1 MDRKE
6 FLSSLGFSAA
16 SLMITSCLG
25 SCKKSGT
32 NAPTVDFTIDISQS
46 PYDVLVIV
54 GNAVSK
60 DGVIIAKTLAGDII
74 AVAQACTHEGINVT
88 FQANNNR
95 FYCSGHGA
103 TFSTTGAVTKGPA
116 SSPLKQYTVTVNGNL
131 IRING

>member
-16 SLMITSCLG
+16 SLMIASCLG
-25 SCKKSGT
+25 GCEKKSVS
-32 NAPTVDFTIDISQS
+32 APSVDFTIDISQA
-46 PYDVLVIV
+46 PYNVLATA

-60 DGVIIAKTLAGDII
+60 DGVIIAKTMNGDII
-74 AVAQACTHEGINVT
+74 AVSQACTHEGINVT
-88 FQANNNR
+88 FQANNDR

-103 TFSTTGAVTKGPA
+103 TFSTSGAVTKGPA
-116 SSPLKQYTVTVNGNL
+116 NSALKQYTVTINGNL

>member
-6 FLSSLGFSAA
+6 FLASLGFSAA
-16 SLMITSCLG
+16 SLMIASCMG
-25 SCKKSGT
+25 GCTKSSA
-32 NAPTVDFTIDISQS
+32 NAPTVDFTIDISQA
-46 PYDVLVIV
+46 PYNVLATP

-60 DGVIIAKTLAGDII
+60 DGVIIAKTLSGDIV
-74 AVAQACTHEGINVT
+74 AVSQACTHEGINVS

-95 FYCSGHGA
+95 FYCGGHGA

-116 SSPLKQYTVTVNGNL
+116 TSALKQYTVTVNGNS

>member
-6 FLSSLGFSAA
+6 FLASLGFSAT
-16 SLMITSCLG
+16 SLMIASCLG
-25 SCKKSGT
+25 GCEKKSAS
-32 NAPTVDFTIDISQS
+32 APSVDFTIDISQA
-46 PYDVLVIV
+46 PYNVLATA

-60 DGVIIAKTLAGDII
+60 DGVIIAKTTDDII
-74 AVAQACTHEGINVT
+74 AVSQACTHEGINVT
-88 FQANNNR
+88 FQANNDR

-103 TFSTTGAVTKGPA
+103 TFSTTGAVTNGPA